1 MVISNDIAIIY
12 ITTFYFYYNLA
23 CFRFFLKHLP
33 VLYYKFRLSMD
44 KVNTRIFDRSNY
56 SSTTISTF
64 QIVGAYFVDVYYNHL
79 YTEAIKFKTDGKAAS
94 KTEGYRHATFAFLSA
109 LDNKAKGYRPENYN
123 KLLQGIYEYFV
134 FWTNF
139 TSLTVSECIDKM
151 VREFVPADYFAS
163 LVKEQKRNILRQIL
177 IESIREFTKIVIGEF
192 LGAIIDNHDETANV
206 EALKEKMVDVF
217 IMQRETMFHKF
228 IDCRSGGKP
237 DEKVDKR
244 FLDKLRNEVMR
255 LNDLTQSMAQEN
267 KQLTEKLA
275 AVQLSAGEVVQRF
288 KKLKMRYDAI
298 TQEYTI
304 GKNKINALEDAL
316 RASRMGH
323 SNTGRNT
330 IPSRIA
336 AYQDEED
343 DDEEDDVYEESSLF
357 MPAMQ
362 PNSQPVSKPVPQPN
376 PSASQ
381 NNSQPVS
388 KPAMQSNTPAM
399 QSNTPASKPAMQS
412 NTPASKSAMQPSV
425 AANTAAMQSNTPAS
439 KPAMQSNKPDRAGP
453 LNNQPASKVMNTVMN
468 KALVVRKSESDT
480 ESSESESESSETES
494 SNSDKNELP
503 TAEKMDS
510 VISKHIMN
518 AKAQLGKPPALSEN
532 LSDVF

>member
-1 MVISNDIAIIY
+1 
-12 ITTFYFYYNLA
+12 
-23 CFRFFLKHLP
+23 
-33 VLYYKFRLSMD
+33 MD

-134 FWTNF
+134 FWTQF
-139 TSLTVSECIDKM
+139 SSMTVSECIDKI

-163 LVKEQKRNILRQIL
+163 LAKEQKRNILRQIL

-217 IMQRETMFHKF
+217 IVQRETMFHKF

-267 KQLTEKLA
+267 KHLTEKLA
-275 AVQLSAGEVVQRF
+275 AVQLSAGEVIQRF

-323 SNTGRNT
+323 SNLGHSNT
-330 IPSRIA
+330 IPSNAMHSNPGHSSAGQSNAMQTNPGR
-336 AYQDEED
+336 DTSED
-343 DDEEDDVYEESSLF
+343 DDEENDVYEDTILF
-357 MPAMQ
+357 KPGPSNVAANTAAMLTSQSVGKPSMQTNSQPTSKPMQPSVAANTSASKPPMQSNSQPTSKPAMQ
-362 PNSQPVSKPVPQPN
+362 PNSQP
-376 PSASQ
+376 
-381 NNSQPVS
+381 
-388 KPAMQSNTPAM
+388 
-399 QSNTPASKPAMQS
+399 ASK
-412 NTPASKSAMQPSV
+412 
-425 AANTAAMQSNTPAS
+425 
-439 KPAMQSNKPDRAGP
+439 
-453 LNNQPASKVMNTVMN
+453 VMN
-468 KALVVRKSESDT
+468 KALVVRKSESSESESSDT
-480 ESSESESESSETES
+480 ESSESESSESD
-494 SNSDKNELP
+494 NNELP
-503 TAEKMDS
+503 SAEKMDS

-518 AKAQLGKPPALSEN
+518 AKTQLGKPPALSEN

>member
-1 MVISNDIAIIY
+1 
-12 ITTFYFYYNLA
+12 
-23 CFRFFLKHLP
+23 
-33 VLYYKFRLSMD
+33 MD

-134 FWTNF
+134 FWTQF
-139 TSLTVSECIDKM
+139 SSMTVSECIDKI

-163 LVKEQKRNILRQIL
+163 LAKEQKRNILRQIL

-217 IMQRETMFHKF
+217 IVQRETMFHKF

-255 LNDLTQSMAQEN
+255 LNELTQSMAQEN
-267 KQLTEKLA
+267 KHLTEKLA
-275 AVQLSAGEVVQRF
+275 AVQLSAGEVIQRF

-316 RASRMGH
+316 RTSRMGH
-323 SNTGRNT
+323 SNSGHSSAGHSTIPSNAMQSNTGRNT
-330 IPSRIA
+330 IPSRIE
-336 AYQDEED
+336 DEQD
-343 DDEEDDVYEESSLF
+343 DDEDEDDADENDVYEDTILF
-357 MPAMQ
+357 
-362 PNSQPVSKPVPQPN
+362 KPG
-376 PSASQ
+376 
-381 NNSQPVS
+381 
-388 KPAMQSNTPAM
+388 QSN
-399 QSNTPASKPAMQS
+399 
-412 NTPASKSAMQPSV
+412 V
-425 AANTAAMQSNTPAS
+425 AANTAAMQSSVVAS
-439 KPAMQSNKPDRAGP
+439 KPAMQPSNAANKPAMP
-453 LNNQPASKVMNTVMN
+453 AMQTNKPPMQSNTQSNTSANKPAMPHSVAANKPAMPPNTSANKPASKPNTQPTNTTTN
-468 KALVVRKSESDT
+468 KALVVRKSDSDAESSDTESSDT
-480 ESSESESESSETES
+480 ESSESD
-494 SNSDKNELP
+494 NNELP
-503 TAEKMDS
+503 SAEKMDS

-518 AKAQLGKPPALSEN
+518 AKTQLGKPPALSEN